1 MEKAN
6 NKKSFFFSNIYQN
19 ISKYQIIIKNMLLK
33 TEILLEGLKYPEC
46 PRWHD
51 GKLWFSDMDMLKVM
65 TVDLNGEVETILDM
79 PKSPAGL
86 GWLPDGR
93 LLVVSMQDR
102 RLFRLDP
109 DGLTELADLS
119 KFATFHCNDMVVDKQ
134 GRAYI
139 GHFGFNIRTQDP
151 GAFKPA
157 DIILVTPDG
166 NARVVADNM
175 AFPNGTVITPDD
187 HTLIV
192 GESAGRRL
200 TAFDIMEDG
209 SLTKHRIWAK
219 LNRPPDGICLDAEGA
234 IWFSAPGT
242 GKVFRVLEGGQ
253 ITHKVKVSTQAYAC
267 MLGGPDRCTLF
278 VATSSKDRSNGR
290 IEIINVN
297 VPGAGLP

>member
-1 MEKAN
+1 
-6 NKKSFFFSNIYQN
+6 
-19 ISKYQIIIKNMLLK
+19 MLLK
-33 TEILLEGLKYPEC
+33 TEVLLEGLKFPEC

-65 TVDLNGEVETILDM
+65 TVNLSRDAKTIIDM

-86 GWLPDGR
+86 GWLPDDR
-93 LLVVSMQDR
+93 LLVVSIQDR
-102 RLFRLDP
+102 RLLRLDP

-119 KFATFHCNDMVVDKQ
+119 KIASFYCNDMVVDKQ

-139 GHFGFNIRTQDP
+139 GHCGFDLLNMKT
-151 GAFKPA
+151 FKPA

-187 HTLIV
+187 KTLIV
-192 GESAGRRL
+192 GETLGTRL

-209 SLTKHRIWAK
+209 SLAKRRIWAK

-234 IWFSAPGT
+234 IWVSSPGS

-253 ITHKVKVSTQAYAC
+253 ITHRVKVSTQPYAC
-267 MLGGPDRCTLF
+267 MLGGPDRRTLF
-278 VATSSKDRSNGR
+278 VATSSNDRSNGK
-290 IEIINVN
+290 IEIIKVD

>member
-1 MEKAN
+1 M
-6 NKKSFFFSNIYQN
+6 I
-19 ISKYQIIIKNMLLK
+19 LK
-33 TEILLEGLKYPEC
+33 TEILLEGLKFPEC

-51 GKLWFSDMDMLKVM
+51 GKMWFSDMDALKVM
-65 TVDLNGEVETILDM
+65 TVNLNGEAETILDM

-139 GHFGFNIRTQDP
+139 GHFGFNILTKDP

-187 HTLIV
+187 QTLIV

-209 SLTKHRIWAK
+209 SLTNRRIWANI
-219 LNRPPDGICLDAEGA
+219 NRLPDGICLDAEGA
-234 IWFSAPGT
+234 IWVSSPGS

-253 ITHKVKVSTQAYAC
+253 ITHRVKVSTQAYAC

-278 VATSSKDRSNGR
+278 VATSSPDRSKGR
-290 IEIINVN
+290 IETINVD